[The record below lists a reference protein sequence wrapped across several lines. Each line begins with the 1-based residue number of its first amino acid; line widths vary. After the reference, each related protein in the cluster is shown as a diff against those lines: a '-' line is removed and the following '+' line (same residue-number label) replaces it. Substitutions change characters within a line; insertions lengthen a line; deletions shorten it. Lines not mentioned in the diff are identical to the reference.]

1 MTFPISAGLT
11 AMFYSCVTNN
21 SSVEE
26 LKYLDSLNMHVPC
39 QNNVV
44 VGQ

>member
-1 MTFPISAGLT
+1 MKFPISAGLT
-11 AMFYSCVTNN
+11 TLFYSCVTNG

-26 LKYLDSLNMHVPC
+26 MKSLDSLNMHVPC

-44 VGQ
+44 VGP

>member
-1 MTFPISAGLT
+1 MEFPISVLLT
-11 AMFYSCVTNN
+11 AIFYSCITNS

-26 LKYLDSLNMHVPC
+26 VKYLDSLNMHVPC